1 MLKVHF
7 LNVGHGDC
15 TVIEH
20 PSGRITVIDI
30 NNGSELD
37 PSTEQE
43 LLSRYHV
50 DGSRADIY
58 RALGYGIGPLLEQAG
73 YDIKLTNPIE
83 FLTTGFRGKSIWR
96 YVQTHPDMDHMRGIS
111 VLDREFSIDNIWD
124 VEHSKHIT
132 DFLRDSDRDDWA
144 AYQRLRS
151 GQNGTKVMNLMRGH
165 AGKYWSEGDSPV
177 DIGDGIEILAPTPQ
191 LLRDAGDNSNC
202 MSYVLRLTCAGIKII
217 LGGDADEAVWEDIYA
232 HYGADLKCHVLKASH
247 HGRDSGYHQPSVK
260 AMAPQY
266 TIVSV
271 GSKPDTDAS
280 NKYRQYSSDGVWS
293 TRWRGNITLTV
304 NPDGSGNLDSEY
316 QREDSNA
323 PA

>member
-37 PSTEQE
+37 PFTEAE
-43 LLSRYHV
+43 LLSRYRV
-50 DGSRADIY
+50 DGRQAAIY
-58 RALGYGIGPLLEQAG
+58 HSVGQLLEQAG
-73 YDIKLTNPIE
+73 YGIELTNPID
-83 FLTTGFRGKSIWR
+83 FLTMRFHGKSIWR

-111 VLDREFSIDNIWD
+111 VLDRQFSINNIWD
-124 VEHSKHIT
+124 VEHSKCIT
-132 DFLRDSDRDDWA
+132 DFFRDSDRDDWA

-165 AGKYWSEGDSPV
+165 TGKYWCEGDSPM

-202 MSYVLRLTCAGIKII
+202 MSYVLRLTYAGIKII

-232 HYGADLKCHVLKASH
+232 HYEYDLKCHVLKASH
-247 HGRDSGYHQPSVK
+247 HGRDSGYHRPSVK

-271 GSKPDTDAS
+271 GKKPETDAS
-280 NKYRQYSSDGVWS
+280 NKYRQYSSNGVLS
-293 TRWRGNITLTV
+293 TRWCGNITLTV
-304 NPDGSGNLDSEY
+304 NPDGSGNLNEKY
-316 QREDSNA
+316 QLKNTNA
-323 PA
+323 SA

>member
-20 PSGRITVIDI
+20 PSGRITIIDI
-30 NNGSELD
+30 NNGRELD
-37 PSTEQE
+37 PTTESE
-43 LLSRYHV
+43 LLSRYRV
-50 DGSRADIY
+50 DSRQSTLY
-58 RALGYGIGPLLEQAG
+58 RSLGLGVGTLLEEAG

-83 FLTTGFRGKSIWR
+83 YLTAGFGGKSIWR
-96 YVQTHPDMDHMRGIS
+96 YVQTHPDMDHMRGLS
-111 VLDREFSIDNIWD
+111 VLDRQFSINNIWD

-132 DFLRDSDRDDWA
+132 EFLHDSDREDWA

-151 GQNGTKVMNLMRGH
+151 GNSGTKVMNLMRGH
-165 AGKYWSEGDSPV
+165 AGKCWSEGGSLP

-191 LLRDAGDNSNC
+191 LLRDAGDDSNC
-202 MSYVLRLTCAGIKII
+202 LSYVLRLTYAGIKII
-217 LGGDADEAVWEDIYA
+217 LGGDADEAVWENIYA
-232 HYGADLKCHVLKASH
+232 HYGSDLKCHVLKASH

-271 GSKPDTDAS
+271 GNKPDTDAS
-280 NKYRQYSSDGVWS
+280 NKYRQYSSNGVWS

-304 NPDGSGNLDSEY
+304 NPDGSGNIDSEH
-316 QREDSNA
+316 QREDANA
-323 PA
+323 SA